1 MPDDLPTDVEQQ
13 VLLAVWRLGEEAY
26 GVPVRDELEE
36 VAGRSV
42 SASAVYS
49 TLVRLERK
57 GWIDSSMGDP
67 TPERGGKAKRFFRI
81 TGTGKEAL
89 RTARE
94 TMDRLWAGV
103 ERPATSGGEG

>member
-26 GVPVRDELEE
+26 GVPVREELED

-42 SASAVYS
+42 SAGAVYA
-49 TLVRLERK
+49 TLIRLEKK
-57 GWIDSSMGDP
+57 GWLRSSMGDP

-81 TGTGKEAL
+81 TPGGRAAVREARRVL
-89 RTARE
+89 Q
-94 TMDRLWAGV
+94 RLWDGL
-103 ERPATSGGEG
+103 EPAAPREEA